1 MGFHYG
7 NAESLDNLDMMD
19 WEIKRIK
26 LLLDKKFSLESLR
39 EDIEAILS
47 EIEIVLKLR
56 GLDKDKKKRLNSQ
69 KMRLLGLKSHMEE
82 RIGASESQES

>member
-1 MGFHYG
+1 MEFHYG
-7 NAESLDNLDMMD
+7 NAEALDNLDIMD
-19 WEIKRIK
+19 LEIKRIK

-56 GLDKDKKKRLNSQ
+56 GGC
-69 KMRLLGLKSHMEE
+69 MCLLQWVS
-82 RIGASESQES
+82 